1 MANVAKTGEA
11 KTTQPKKDT
20 EKEMLKQQVAELKA
34 QMDAM
39 MQLLG
44 AAKQSAPVTSKRK
57 IRFVNLTVGKL
68 LLQGSVLWEIDGQFN
83 FRDFSEDE
91 ADKIVTN
98 MGNTVT
104 GGYVYIADAQ
114 FVEDRQLGALY
125 EQLLSDEQLRKI
137 LFADASDVVEMY
149 KMSNAVQKKIIVDT
163 IIDKR
168 SRGEYVDANVLM
180 RLGEL
185 SGKNLVEIA
194 SLDG

>member
-44 AAKQSAPVTSKRK
+44 AAKQSAPATPKRK

-114 FVEDRQLGALY
+114 FVEERQLGALY

-137 LFADASDVVEMY
+137 LSADASDVVEMY

>member
-1 MANVAKTGEA
+1 
-11 KTTQPKKDT
+11 
-20 EKEMLKQQVAELKA
+20 MLKQQVAELKA
-34 QMDAM
+34 QMEAM
-39 MQLLG
+39 MKLLS
-44 AAKQSAPVTSKRK
+44 AAKQSAPTNKRK

-98 MGNTVT
+98 MGNTIT

-114 FVEDRQLGALY
+114 FVEERQLGALY

-137 LFADASDVVEMY
+137 LSADASDVVEMY

>member
-1 MANVAKTGEA
+1 MANVAKTGETKA
-11 KTTQPKKDT
+11 VQPKKDT
-20 EKEMLKQQVAELKA
+20 EKDMLKQQVAELKA

-39 MQLLG
+39 MQMLG
-44 AAKQSAPVTSKRK
+44 ATKQSAPAHKRK

-68 LLQGSVLWEIDGQFN
+68 LLQGSVLWEIDGQFKS
-83 FRDFSEDE
+83 RDFSEEE

-98 MGNTVT
+98 MGNTIT

-114 FVEDRQLGALY
+114 FVEERQMGALY

-137 LFADASDVVEMY
+137 LSADASDVVEMY

>member
-1 MANVAKTGEA
+1 MANVAKTGE
-11 KTTQPKKDT
+11 TTVVQPKKDT

-39 MQLLG
+39 MQMLG
-44 AAKQSAPVTSKRK
+44 ATKQSAPARKRK

-83 FRDFSEDE
+83 FRDFSEEE

-98 MGNTVT
+98 MGNTIT

-114 FVEDRQLGALY
+114 FVEERQMGALY
-125 EQLLSDEQLRKI
+125 EHLLSDEQLRKI
-137 LFADASDVVEMY
+137 LSADASDVVEMY

-185 SGKNLVEIA
+185 SGKNLVEIT